1 MDEKQII
8 KKTLQHLDGWVLD
21 NTENETLSDMDY
33 NKKIKSEEII
43 DFYKT
48 AQDYAASYTRNED
61 LEAVLTSDTAITLWC
76 AGLLWNKYN
85 LRINNQEDETNTL
98 GYGDKLI
105 IQAKEMLKPY
115 KEYSFNA
122 W

>member
-1 MDEKQII
+1 MDEQEII
-8 KKTLQHLDGWVLD
+8 KKTLQYLDGWVLD
-21 NTENETLSDMDY
+21 NAENESLTDMDY

-43 DFYKT
+43 EFYKT
-48 AQDYAASYTRNED
+48 AQDYAASYTHKED
-61 LEAVLTSDTAITLWC
+61 LEELLISNTAISLWC

-85 LRINNQEDETNTL
+85 IRVNNQEDETNTL

-115 KEYSFNA
+115 KEYTFNV